1 MPIVEITDME
11 KHLVEKHFV
20 PGHPDVPVRCGD
32 VMIGILDQCASI
44 SILFSAGTF
53 SEPSL
58 PVNDSAPKFFSNTR
72 SIPEFYSESLGIS
85 EIKAFSLTRV

>member
-20 PGHPDVPVRCGD
+20 PAHPDVPVRCGD
-32 VMIGILDQCASI
+32 VMIGILGQCASI

-53 SEPSL
+53 SEPRL
-58 PVNDSAPKFFSNTR
+58 PVNDSALEASKEASRYTDIE
-72 SIPEFYSESLGIS
+72 SICI
-85 EIKAFSLTRV
+85 EIW

>member
-20 PGHPDVPVRCGD
+20 PGHPDVRCGD

-53 SEPSL
+53 SEPRL
-58 PVNDSAPKFFSNTR
+58 TVNDSALEASKEASRYTDIE
-72 SIPEFYSESLGIS
+72 SICI
-85 EIKAFSLTRV
+85 

>member
-20 PGHPDVPVRCGD
+20 PGHPEVRCGD

-53 SEPSL
+53 SEPRL
-58 PVNDSAPKFFSNTR
+58 PVNDSALEASKEA
-72 SIPEFYSESLGIS
+72 SIYTDIESIC
-85 EIKAFSLTRV
+85 I